1 MARKS
6 RKNITADNAVQ
17 TVVNYKAAAYIR
29 LSAENE
35 LTLNAGSINNQEEFV
50 RKYISEKEEIE
61 LYDVYIDDD
70 ITGTN
75 YNRPEFQRLMADIIR
90 KRVNT
95 VIVKDL
101 SRLGRNLTETGELIE
116 MTFPRMNVRVIAIT
130 DKYDSNNGT
139 GGLSVAVTNLMNE
152 YYARDISKKICSA
165 MQTMQQNG
173 IPTGKAPYGYKL
185 VKDENNNNK
194 MVIDDAPAA
203 VVKEIFDLF
212 ISGKTRREIA
222 DILNEKGVLTPY
234 CYRLRNK
241 PESLI
246 DRKYLCWT
254 SSNINNIL
262 SNDTYT
268 GRYTTGKRVQAFYKN
283 EGRHFVPQSE
293 WTVFE
298 DHHEPIISKEDF
310 AKACKIAETYTIK
323 HKPYEKRTE
332 NLFRGKLFCGC
343 GSALVY
349 AKGAK
354 NSYYHCYKK
363 YTYGKELCGAA
374 NITYDYIAN
383 IVLNAIK
390 EQMDF
395 LLEEDKVIK
404 ELSKNSET
412 AVKKN
417 MLLSRQSERQHKM
430 QQACKLKSELY
441 SDYTDGLLTEKEYIA
456 LNLEYSRRIESI
468 EKDIENITQTIQTLE
483 KSPMDMPKA
492 KELIDK
498 YRNKRKLTQDMV
510 DALISK
516 VIVHDRQNIEI
527 YFSFDDVLEETL
539 LRQTERQA
547 VLND

>member
-6 RKNITADNAVQ
+6 RKNNTVENTVQ
-17 TVVNYKAAAYIR
+17 AVVNYKAAAYIR
-29 LSAENE
+29 LSGENE
-35 LTLNAGSINNQEEFV
+35 LTLNAGSIHNQEDFV
-50 RKYISEKEEIE
+50 RNYISQKEDID

-101 SRLGRNLTETGELIE
+101 SRLGRNLTETGELVE

-130 DKYDSNNGT
+130 DNYDSNNGMA
-139 GGLSVAVTNLMNE
+139 GLSVAVTNLMNE
-152 YYARDISKKICSA
+152 YYARDISQKICSA

-173 IPTGKAPYGYKL
+173 IPRGKAPYGYKL

-203 VVKEIFDLF
+203 VIREIFSLF

-234 CYRLRNK
+234 CYRLRNN
-241 PESLI
+241 PESLV
-246 DRKYLCWT
+246 DREYLRWT
-254 SSNINNIL
+254 SSNVRCIL
-262 SNDTYT
+262 INDTYT

-283 EGRHFVPQSE
+283 EGRHFAPQNE

-298 DHHEPIISKEDF
+298 EHHEPIISKEDF
-310 AKACKIAETYTIK
+310 AKACEIAEKHARKQKTYT
-323 HKPYEKRTE
+323 KRTE
-332 NLFRGKLFCGC
+332 NLFRGKMFCGC
-343 GSALVY
+343 GSSLIY
-349 AKGAK
+349 CSSTK
-354 NSYYHCYKK
+354 NAYYHCHRKAN
-363 YTYGKELCGAA
+363 YGKDVCNAEHIKVA
-374 NITYDYIAN
+374 YVEN
-383 IVLNAIK
+383 IVLAAIK
-390 EQMDF
+390 EQIDF
-395 LLEEDKVIK
+395 LLEEDRIIK
-404 ELSKNSET
+404 ALSKNSET
-412 AVKKN
+412 AVKKKT
-417 MLLSRQSERQHKM
+417 LLSQYTERQYKM
-430 QQACKLKSELY
+430 QQACRLKSELY
-441 SDYTDGLLTEKEYIA
+441 SDYTDGLLTDKEYIA

-468 EKDIENITQTIQTLE
+468 EKDIEIITRSIQTLE

-492 KELIDK
+492 RDLIDK

-510 DALISK
+510 DALIRK
-516 VIVHDRQNIEI
+516 VIVHDKQNIEI
-527 YFSFDDVLEETL
+527 QFSFDDVLEETL

>member
-50 RKYISEKEEIE
+50 RKYISEKEDIE

-139 GGLSVAVTNLMNE
+139 GGLSVAITNLMNE

-165 MQTMQQNG
+165 LRTMQQNG

-194 MVIDDAPAA
+194 MVIDEAPAA

-222 DILNEKGVLTPY
+222 DILNEKSILTPY

-310 AKACKIAETYTIK
+310 AKACEIAKQYTIK
-323 HKPYEKRTE
+323 HKPREQKTA
-332 NLFRGKLFCGC
+332 NIFAKKIFCGC

-349 AKGAK
+349 AKGPK

-456 LNLEYSRRIESI
+456 LNLEYSRRIER
-468 EKDIENITQTIQTLE
+468 DR
-483 KSPMDMPKA
+483 KS
-492 KELIDK
+492 
-498 YRNKRKLTQDMV
+498 V
-510 DALISK
+510 
-516 VIVHDRQNIEI
+516 V
-527 YFSFDDVLEETL
+527 
-539 LRQTERQA
+539 
-547 VLND
+547 